1 MSSLPFE
8 PALLQGHFFSI
19 KIKSYK
25 NFCISDDQ
33 LVSFDLLT
41 FLDSH
46 WEVLNDS
53 VVQMVFLVTLHHPLF
68 CTTHFLRLLT
78 ARRFGSYH
86 CTAVNI
92 LCCKQIWDSWLITCF
107 NITLWCKPE
116 MLKKMK
122 VEKSHL
128 SLSGNKEH
136 PCSRCGISQPASA
149 SQKTN
154 KQLNITV
161 HSTAL
166 KSWALN
172 MNPPQVWGGGRMYR
186 LDIHSLCWPECWRF
200 RSGLQGNCMTLLW
213 GKCHSLLRMAP
224 WWWCF
229 SARTTASCCSVLH
242 PRSA

>member
-154 KQLNITV
+154 KQTV
-161 HSTAL
+161 KHYCTLYCFKVVSSEHEPTSSL
-166 KSWALN
+166 
-172 MNPPQVWGGGRMYR
+172 GGRKDVQTRYTF
-186 LDIHSLCWPECWRF
+186 P
-200 RSGLQGNCMTLLW
+200 
-213 GKCHSLLRMAP
+213 
-224 WWWCF
+224 
-229 SARTTASCCSVLH
+229 VLAWMLTF
-242 PRSA
+242 P